1 MLTSDVMNGA
11 ATLQDV
17 LGRYELNCSC
27 EDCAHCVRL
36 VTEELIEKF
45 GPEYEIPTLADPF
58 SVDIIVLILIL
69 VAAFLFSL
77 IALTKQKSGET
88 SAAIYFYV
96 AGIAAILIF
105 MWFANAYIV

>member
-1 MLTSDVMNGA
+1 MNGA
-11 ATLQDV
+11 ATLQDIS
-17 LGRYELNCSC
+17 GRYELNYSC
-27 EDCAHCVRL
+27 EDCAYRVRF
-36 VTEELIEKF
+36 VPEEMIEKF
-45 GPEYEIPTLADPF
+45 GPEFEIPTLADPF
-58 SVDIIVLILIL
+58 SVDIILLILIL

>member
-1 MLTSDVMNGA
+1 MSYTI
-11 ATLQDV
+11 V
-17 LGRYELNCSC
+17 L
-27 EDCAHCVRL
+27 
-36 VTEELIEKF
+36 
-45 GPEYEIPTLADPF
+45 
-58 SVDIIVLILIL
+58 LILIG
-69 VAAFLFSL
+69 VAAFLFAL